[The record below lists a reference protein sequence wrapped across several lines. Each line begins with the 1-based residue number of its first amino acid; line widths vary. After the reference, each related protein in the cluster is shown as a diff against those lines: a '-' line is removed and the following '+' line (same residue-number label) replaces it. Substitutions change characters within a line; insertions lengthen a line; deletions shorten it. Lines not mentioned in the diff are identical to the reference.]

1 MKHPVRFTRRFTR
14 REILGR
20 VAMGLSLG
28 SIVVPRTQAATPAEL
43 TESDP
48 EAQAV
53 HYVTDASKSKE
64 AASSGANCSN
74 CSLYSASDATTGG
87 CTLFKGKRVEAAGWC
102 NAWSGL

>member
-1 MKHPVRFTRRFTR
+1 MKPATQFTRRT
-14 REILGR
+14 ILSR
-20 VAMGLSLG
+20 IAMGLSLG
-28 SIVVPRTQAATPAEL
+28 SLAVPPGARAGTPPEL
-43 TESDP
+43 KESEP

-53 HYVTDASKSKE
+53 HYVADASKSRE

-74 CSLYSASDATTGG
+74 CSLYNPGDATTGG

>member
-1 MKHPVRFTRRFTR
+1 MKDPTRFTRRA
-14 REILGR
+14 ILGR

-28 SIVVPRTQAATPAEL
+28 SLAMPPRARAAAPPL
-43 TESDP
+43 LQESDP
-48 EAQAV
+48 AAHAV
-53 HYVTDASKSKE
+53 HYVADASKSKE

-74 CSLYSASDATTGG
+74 CSLYNPADATTGG

>member
-1 MKHPVRFTRRFTR
+1 MQFTRRA
-14 REILGR
+14 ILGR
-20 VAMGLSLG
+20 LALGLSLG
-28 SIVVPRTQAATPAEL
+28 SLIVAPRARAATPPL
-43 TESDP
+43 LQESEP

-53 HYVTDASKSKE
+53 HYVADASKSKE

-74 CSLYSASDATTGG
+74 CSLYNAGDATTGG